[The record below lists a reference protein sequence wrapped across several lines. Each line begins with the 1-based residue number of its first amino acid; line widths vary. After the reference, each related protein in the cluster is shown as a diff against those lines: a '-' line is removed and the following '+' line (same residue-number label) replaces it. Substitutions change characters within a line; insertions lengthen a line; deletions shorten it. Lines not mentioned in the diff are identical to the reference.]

1 MKRYKTN
8 MKTDKKVFKRTA
20 MKTHKKKYQ
29 EMIDRLSRVIDES
42 IIYLSSLKEDNDN
55 GEFEEYPQE
64 YPQEY
69 LDCVDDTIKCMVKAR
84 ESMKVLKKLKGLYG
98 KQFTVYRVVKYD
110 TLGSEVIDTLFE
122 TSDDALTYIS
132 VTSLRGDDVFYAVN
146 EITVKVD

>member
-1 MKRYKTN
+1 MEE
-8 MKTDKKVFKRTA
+8 
-20 MKTHKKKYQ
+20 KKKYQ
-29 EMIDRLSRVIDES
+29 EMIDRLSKVIDES
-42 IIYLSSLKEDNDN
+42 ITYLSSLKEDNDN
-55 GEFEEYPQE
+55 GEFEE

-122 TSDDALTYIS
+122 TSDDALSYIS

>member
-1 MKRYKTN
+1 MEE
-8 MKTDKKVFKRTA
+8 
-20 MKTHKKKYQ
+20 KKKYQ
-29 EMIDRLSRVIDES
+29 EMIDRLSKVIDES
-42 IIYLSSLKEDNDN
+42 ITYLSSLKEDNDN
-55 GEFEEYPQE
+55 GEFEEYHQE
-64 YPQEY
+64 YI
-69 LDCVDDTIKCMVKAR
+69 DCVDDTIKCMVKAR

-146 EITVKVD
+146 EITVEVD

>member
-1 MKRYKTN
+1 MEE
-8 MKTDKKVFKRTA
+8 
-20 MKTHKKKYQ
+20 KKKYQ
-29 EMIDRLSRVIDES
+29 EMIDRLSKVIDES
-42 IIYLSSLKEDNDN
+42 IIYLSSIKEDNDN

-64 YPQEY
+64 Y
-69 LDCVDDTIKCMVKAR
+69 LDYVDDTIECMVKAR

-122 TSDDALTYIS
+122 TSDDALTHIS
-132 VTSLRGDDVFYAVN
+132 VTSLIGDDVFYAVN

>member
-1 MKRYKTN
+1 M
-8 MKTDKKVFKRTA
+8 
-20 MKTHKKKYQ
+20 KYQ
-29 EMIDRLSRVIDES
+29 EMIDRLSKVIDES
-42 IIYLSSLKEDNDN
+42 IIYLSSLKEGNDK
-55 GEFEEYPQE
+55 GEFEECH
-64 YPQEY
+64 QEY

-110 TLGSEVIDTLFE
+110 TLGSKVIGQLFE

-132 VTSLRGDDVFYAVN
+132 VTSLRGDDVFYVVN

>member
-1 MKRYKTN
+1 MEE
-8 MKTDKKVFKRTA
+8 
-20 MKTHKKKYQ
+20 KKKYK
-29 EMIDRLSRVIDES
+29 EMIDRLSKVIDEY

-64 YPQEY
+64 Y
-69 LDCVDDTIKCMVKAR
+69 LDYVDDTIECTVKAR

-110 TLGSEVIDTLFE
+110 TLGSEVINMLFE
-122 TSDDALTYIS
+122 TQDDALIYIS

-146 EITVKVD
+146 EITVEVD

>member
-1 MKRYKTN
+1 MEK
-8 MKTDKKVFKRTA
+8 
-20 MKTHKKKYQ
+20 KKKYQ
-29 EMIDRLSRVIDES
+29 EMVDRLSKVIDES

-64 YPQEY
+64 Y

-84 ESMKVLKKLKGLYG
+84 ESMNVLKKLKGLYG

>member
-1 MKRYKTN
+1 MEE
-8 MKTDKKVFKRTA
+8 
-20 MKTHKKKYQ
+20 KKKYQ
-29 EMIDRLSRVIDES
+29 EMIDRLSKVIDES
-42 IIYLSSLKEDNDN
+42 IIYLSSLKEYNDN
-55 GEFEEYPQE
+55 GEFEEYH
-64 YPQEY
+64 QEY

>member
-1 MKRYKTN
+1 MEE
-8 MKTDKKVFKRTA
+8 
-20 MKTHKKKYQ
+20 KKKYQ
-29 EMIDRLSRVIDES
+29 EMIDRLSKVIDES
-42 IIYLSSLKEDNDN
+42 IIYLSSLKEGNDN
-55 GEFEEYPQE
+55 GEFEEYH
-64 YPQEY
+64 QEY

-146 EITVKVD
+146 DITVKVD

>member
-1 MKRYKTN
+1 M
-8 MKTDKKVFKRTA
+8 
-20 MKTHKKKYQ
+20 KKKMEYQ
-29 EMIDRLSRVIDES
+29 KMIDSLSKAIDES
-42 IIYLSSLKEDNDN
+42 ILHLSSLKESNDN
-55 GEFEEYPQE
+55 GEFDENYPE
-64 YPQEY
+64 CHQEY

-110 TLGSEVIDTLFE
+110 TLGSELIDPLFE

-146 EITVKVD
+146 EITVEVD

>member
-1 MKRYKTN
+1 M
-8 MKTDKKVFKRTA
+8 
-20 MKTHKKKYQ
+20 KKKMEYQ
-29 EMIDRLSRVIDES
+29 KMIDSLSKAIDES
-42 IIYLSSLKEDNDN
+42 ILHLSSLKESNDN
-55 GEFEEYPQE
+55 GEFDENYPE
-64 YPQEY
+64 CHQEY

>member
-1 MKRYKTN
+1 MEE
-8 MKTDKKVFKRTA
+8 
-20 MKTHKKKYQ
+20 KKKYQ
-29 EMIDRLSRVIDES
+29 EMIDRLSKVIDES
-42 IIYLSSLKEDNDN
+42 IICLSSLKEDNDN

-64 YPQEY
+64 Y
-69 LDCVDDTIKCMVKAR
+69 LDYVDDTIECMVKAR

-122 TSDDALTYIS
+122 TSDDVLTYIS
-132 VTSLRGDDVFYAVN
+132 GTSLIVDDVFYAVN